1 MPKRKNVET
10 TETAETAENTEP
22 KAPPLT
28 PFEKLDKALAA
39 AEDGMGKA
47 MGVLTKKGKN
57 AIAPEEKEAV
67 EARLNKTQKYLDTC
81 KNLLDLK

>member
-1 MPKRKNVET
+1 MPKRKNTET
-10 TETAETAENTEP
+10 TETTDTTETP

-67 EARLNKTQKYLDTC
+67 EERLNKTQKYLDTC